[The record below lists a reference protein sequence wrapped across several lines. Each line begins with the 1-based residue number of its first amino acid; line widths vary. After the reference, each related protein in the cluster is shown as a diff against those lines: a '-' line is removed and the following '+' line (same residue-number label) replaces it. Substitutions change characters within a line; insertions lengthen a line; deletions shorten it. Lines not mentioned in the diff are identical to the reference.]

1 VITVL
6 LNPLAGAANTAN
18 MPSRLTELFRAAH
31 LPARIMSPARA
42 EFVVAARAAAAS
54 GADAVV
60 AAGGDGTV
68 SSVASALA
76 GTATPLGVLP
86 IGTLNHFARDLG
98 IPLDLAS
105 AVRILAERRVRRVD
119 VGEVNG
125 RTFVN
130 NSSIGVYPDIVVHRD
145 ELRRQGYRKWTALA
159 IATLRTIR
167 RYRGVSVRISAG
179 DSTKRARTPFVFVG
193 NNEYRVDGIRL
204 GARDRLDAGRLF
216 AYLAPR
222 LRGRDLPGLLVLAL
236 AGRARAHQ
244 TLESFAAVE
253 LQIDTSRRRRLRVA
267 LDGEVAPMSTPL
279 HYRVRPRALEV
290 IVPAD

>member
-31 LPARIMSPARA
+31 LPARIMSPAPA

-105 AVRILAERRVRRVD
+105 AVRVLAGRRVRRVD

-130 NSSIGVYPDIVVHRD
+130 NSSIGLYPDIVVQRD
-145 ELRRQGYRKWTALA
+145 ELRRHGYRKWTALA

-167 RYRGVSVRISAG
+167 RYRGVSVRIRTG
-179 DSTKRARTPFVFVG
+179 ESTEKARTPFVFVG
-193 NNEYRVDGIRL
+193 NNEYHVDGIRL

-267 LDGEVAPMSTPL
+267 FDGEVALMSTPL

>member
-1 VITVL
+1 MAAHRF
-6 LNPLAGAANTAN
+6 LNPEGLAPAVGFSHVAVAAPGRLVFLAGETAH
-18 MPSRLTELFRAAH
+18 E
-31 LPARIMSPARA
+31 
-42 EFVVAARAAAAS
+42 
-54 GADAVV
+54 AD
-60 AAGGDGTV
+60 
-68 SSVASALA
+68 
-76 GTATPLGVLP
+76 
-86 IGTLNHFARDLG
+86 I
-98 IPLDLAS
+98 
-105 AVRILAERRVRRVD
+105 
-119 VGEVNG
+119 
-125 RTFVN
+125 
-130 NSSIGVYPDIVVHRD
+130 VHRD

-179 DSTKRARTPFVFVG
+179 DSRTRARTPFVFVG
-193 NNEYRVDGIRL
+193 NNEYHVDGIRL

-216 AYLAPR
+216 AYVAPR